1 MFLKSVG
8 ILNFLFY
15 CAMGVFGSVILDFLK
30 WAFLLYFIILKLILK
45 NISNSFYKGIG
56 GILK

>member
-1 MFLKSVG
+1 
-8 ILNFLFY
+8 
-15 CAMGVFGSVILDFLK
+15 MGFFCFV
-30 WAFLLYFIILKLILK
+30 ILKLLLK

>member
-1 MFLKSVG
+1 M
-8 ILNFLFY
+8 
-15 CAMGVFGSVILDFLK
+15 
-30 WAFLLYFIILKLILK
+30 ILKLFKMGFFALFHHFKTHFK